1 MATGSRIPRAAT
13 IIARECS
20 CQPERSVLS
29 DRDRNGSQGF
39 PPEEGDPLGNISF
52 EEFQLSEP
60 SSWEEAEREPNT
72 EFEPHLTCPSCFSQQ
87 SPSNRHCQ
95 ECGARLGRQ
104 RIAVAPMPIRSV
116 TAGNRAVRVI
126 IIGVAFVVIF
136 ALIIQ
141 AMRGNDEPGDQA
153 VDGSTTSTEAT
164 EPSMVLGPLEEIT
177 PISITCSSEYNA
189 GLACENLIDGDETYW
204 NDASRRGEDARI
216 TVTFVNPVALEQ
228 VQIIN
233 VDNLEKFRRNYR
245 VRGVEIFADD
255 FPGVP
260 FVDEIPDANDRPHGI
275 PTTTNHTTVLEIR
288 VTSTWPSEALG
299 GEAFDELAIQEIKF
313 WGRVQDTSATE
324 LVGASSG

>member
-1 MATGSRIPRAAT
+1 
-13 IIARECS
+13 
-20 CQPERSVLS
+20 
-29 DRDRNGSQGF
+29 
-39 PPEEGDPLGNISF
+39 
-52 EEFQLSEP
+52 
-60 SSWEEAEREPNT
+60 
-72 EFEPHLTCPSCFSQQ
+72 
-87 SPSNRHCQ
+87 
-95 ECGARLGRQ
+95 
-104 RIAVAPMPIRSV
+104 MPIRSI

-126 IIGVAFVVIF
+126 ITGVAFVVIF

-141 AMRGNDEPGDQA
+141 AMRGNDEPDGEA
-153 VDGSTTSTEAT
+153 VDGSTTSTEAP
-164 EPSMVLGPLEEIT
+164 EPSVVLGPLEEIT

-189 GLACENLIDGDETYW
+189 GLACENLIDGEETYW

-275 PTTTNHTTVLEIR
+275 PTTTSHTTVLEIR

>member
-1 MATGSRIPRAAT
+1 MN
-13 IIARECS
+13 
-20 CQPERSVLS
+20 
-29 DRDRNGSQGF
+29 DRDRNGSRGY
-39 PPEEGDPLGNISF
+39 PPEDGDPLGNISF
-52 EEFQLSEP
+52 EEFQLREP
-60 SSWEEAEREPNT
+60 SSWEEAERRPSMEP
-72 EFEPHLTCPSCFSQQ
+72 EQRPSMEPERYLTCPSCFSQQ
-87 SPSNRHCQ
+87 SPNNRHCQ
-95 ECGARLGRQ
+95 ECGARLGER

-126 IIGVAFVVIF
+126 ITGLAFVVIF
-136 ALIIQ
+136 ALILR
-141 AMRGNDEPGDQA
+141 AMRGGDEPDPA
-153 VDGSTTSTEAT
+153 ADGGTTTSVEAT
-164 EPSMVLGPLEEIT
+164 EPTMVLGPLEEIT

-189 GLACENLIDGDETYW
+189 GLACENLIDGDDTYW

-228 VQIIN
+228 VQFIN

-260 FVDEIPDANDRPHGI
+260 FVDEIPDANDRPHGV

-313 WGRVQDTSATE
+313 WGRVQDTSATD

>member
-1 MATGSRIPRAAT
+1 M
-13 IIARECS
+13 
-20 CQPERSVLS
+20 S
-29 DRDRNGSQGF
+29 DRDRNGSRGF
-39 PPEEGDPLGNISF
+39 PPDEGDPLGNISF
-52 EEFQLSEP
+52 EEFQLREP
-60 SSWEEAEREPNT
+60 SSWEEAEYRPSMEA
-72 EFEPHLTCPSCFSQQ
+72 ESHLTCPSCFSQQ
-87 SPSNRHCQ
+87 SPTNRHCQ
-95 ECGARLGRQ
+95 ECGARLGRR

-126 IIGVAFVVIF
+126 ITGVAFVVIL

-141 AMRGNDEPGDQA
+141 AMRGGDDEPGAGPDE
-153 VDGSTTSTEAT
+153 TTAATEAT
-164 EPSMVLGPLEEIT
+164 EPTMVLGPLEEIT

-189 GLACENLIDGDETYW
+189 GLACENLIDGEETYW

-233 VDNLEKFRRNYR
+233 VNNLEKFRRNYR
-245 VRGVEIFADD
+245 VRDVEIFADD

-260 FVDEIPDANDRPHGI
+260 FVDDIPDANDRPHGI
-275 PTTTNHTTVLEIR
+275 PTTTNHTSVLEIR

-324 LVGASSG
+324 LVGATSG

>member
-1 MATGSRIPRAAT
+1 MN
-13 IIARECS
+13 
-20 CQPERSVLS
+20 
-29 DRDRNGSQGF
+29 DRDRNGSRGS
-39 PPEEGDPLGNISF
+39 PSEEGDPLGNISF
-52 EEFQLSEP
+52 EEFQLREP
-60 SSWEEAEREPNT
+60 SSWEEAEQRPTMEP
-72 EFEPHLTCPSCFSQQ
+72 ERHLTCPSCFSQQ
-87 SPSNRHCQ
+87 SPTNRHCQ
-95 ECGARLGRQ
+95 ECGARLGER

-126 IIGVAFVVIF
+126 ITGLAFVVIF
-136 ALIIQ
+136 ALIFR
-141 AMRGNDEPGDQA
+141 AMRGGDETDPEA
-153 VDGSTTSTEAT
+153 VDGATTSTEAT
-164 EPSMVLGPLEEIT
+164 EPTMVLGPLEEIT

-189 GLACENLIDGDETYW
+189 GLACENLIDGEETYW

-216 TVTFVNPVALEQ
+216 TVTFVNPVALDQ

-260 FVDEIPDANDRPHGI
+260 VVDEIPDANDRPHGI

-324 LVGASSG
+324 LVGTSSG

>member
-1 MATGSRIPRAAT
+1 M
-13 IIARECS
+13 
-20 CQPERSVLS
+20 S
-29 DRDRNGSQGF
+29 DRDRNGSQGH
-39 PPEEGDPLGNISF
+39 PPEDGDPLGNISF
-52 EEFQLSEP
+52 EEFQLNEP
-60 SSWEEAEREPNT
+60 SSWEET
-72 EFEPHLTCPSCFSQQ
+72 ELQPSTEGEPHLTCPSCFSQQ
-87 SPSNRHCQ
+87 SPTNRHCQ
-95 ECGARLGRQ
+95 ECGARLGKR

-126 IIGVAFVVIF
+126 ITGVAFVVIF
-136 ALIIQ
+136 ALIYQ
-141 AMRGNDEPGDQA
+141 AMTGNGEDNGEEGNGGTP
-153 VDGSTTSTEAT
+153 TSTEAT
-164 EPSMVLGPLEEIT
+164 EPTVVLGPLEEIT

-189 GLACENLIDGDETYW
+189 GLACENLIDDDETYW

-324 LVGASSG
+324 LVGTSSE

>member
-1 MATGSRIPRAAT
+1 M
-13 IIARECS
+13 
-20 CQPERSVLS
+20 S
-29 DRDRNGSQGF
+29 DRDRNGSQGH
-39 PPEEGDPLGNISF
+39 PPEDGDPLGNISF
-52 EEFQLSEP
+52 EEFQLNEP
-60 SSWEEAEREPNT
+60 SSWEET
-72 EFEPHLTCPSCFSQQ
+72 EQQPRMEGEPHLTCPSCFSQQ
-87 SPSNRHCQ
+87 DPSNRHCQ
-95 ECGARLGRQ
+95 ECGARLGQR

-126 IIGVAFVVIF
+126 ITGVAFVVIF
-136 ALIIQ
+136 ALIYQ
-141 AMRGNDEPGDQA
+141 AMTGNGEDNGEEGAGAP
-153 VDGSTTSTEAT
+153 TSTEAT
-164 EPSMVLGPLEEIT
+164 EPTVVLGPLEEIT

-189 GLACENLIDGDETYW
+189 GLACENLIDDDETYW

-324 LVGASSG
+324 LVGASSE